1 MKDPMQSNCVRT
13 TCPYCGV
20 GCGVDV
26 QQNSTGDI
34 KISGTVSHPAN
45 QGRLCV
51 KGAALHE
58 TLDTSTRLLEPQV
71 DGKPTSWEEAL
82 DTTAKKLRHII
93 DTHGPDAVAFYV
105 SGQLLTEDY
114 YVANKLMKGFIGSA
128 NIDTNSRLC
137 MSSAV
142 AGYKRAFGSDTVP
155 CDYTDLEEA
164 DLIVIAGSNTA
175 WAHPV
180 IYQRIEAAKRKR
192 PQLRIVSIDPRRTS
206 TSDLADLHLSLKPN
220 SDAALFTGL
229 LHFLNQNNCFDQ
241 DFIAAHTK
249 GLVKTLVAAEKFT
262 SDIDSVADVT
272 GLDKED
278 LLTFFRL
285 FAKHQKTVTLFSQGL
300 NQSANGT
307 DNANAVINCHL
318 ATGRIGKRGMGP
330 FSVTGQP
337 NAMGG
342 REVGGLANQLAA
354 HMDFGDADAME
365 RVRWFWKANNLARK
379 PGLKAVELFEAVAE
393 GKIRAVW
400 IMGTNPA
407 VSMPQAERVTRALEA
422 CELVIVSDC
431 EAQTDTTE
439 CADVLLPTLAWGEKS
454 GTVTNSERCISR
466 QRAFLPP
473 PGSARPDW
481 WILTKMAQRLGYG
494 AAFNYTSNAQIF
506 REHAALSAFENKG
519 TRDFDI
525 GALAELSD
533 QAYDE
538 LTPTQWPC
546 PHNKKTARLYA
557 DGHFYTDDQRASFIP
572 LSPTVPTENTN
583 AFPYTLNS
591 GRLRD
596 QWHTMTRTAKS
607 PRLLQHTDEPFVEI
621 HPYDA
626 IRESIKEGQLVTLQS
641 AQGGKFIAKAK
652 LSDRQRPRSLFIPIH
667 WNAQFSGS
675 AKASDMS
682 TALTDPISGQPA
694 FKHTQTT
701 IQPIKTI
708 WQACMVTACEG
719 LKPDCIYWCRIPRH
733 PLQRLELSGDKPLK
747 DVEAWLKAVSGA
759 KGSWMTYRDKKLGT
773 LRAACIGD
781 GKLQAAVYYTE
792 VGTLPDRAG
801 LVSLLNLELS
811 PQNSRAVLAG
821 KLPGSGPDIGTIICA
836 CHATGEKNIRGAIEK
851 SGCRSTYSLG
861 EQLGCGTGCGSCLPE
876 LKAILSQYEVK
887 EA

>member
-1 MKDPMQSNCVRT
+1 M
-13 TCPYCGV
+13 
-20 GCGVDV
+20 DV
-26 QQNSTGDI
+26 QKNTTGDI
-34 KISGTVSHPAN
+34 KVSGTASHPAN

-51 KGAALHE
+51 KGTALHE
-58 TLDTSTRLLEPQV
+58 TLNTSTRLLEPQV
-71 DGKPTSWEEAL
+71 DGETVSWEEAL
-82 DTTAKKLRHII
+82 DTTANKLRHII
-93 DTHGPDAVAFYV
+93 DTYGPDSVAFYV

-180 IYQRIEAAKRKR
+180 IYQRIAAAKRKR

-206 TSDLADLHLSLKPN
+206 TSDLADLHLSLNPN
-220 SDAALFTGL
+220 SDAVLFTGL
-229 LHFLNQNNCFDQ
+229 LHYLNQNNCFDQ
-241 DFIAAHTK
+241 EFIASHTK
-249 GLVKTLVAAEKFT
+249 GLVKTLVAAEKLGA
-262 SDIDSVADVT
+262 DIENVANIT
-272 GLDKED
+272 GLDKEQ

-285 FAKHQKTVTLFSQGL
+285 FAKNKKTVTLFSQGL

-318 ATGRIGKRGMGP
+318 ATGRIGKRGTGP

-354 HMDFGDADAME
+354 HMDFGDANALE
-365 RVRWFWKANNLARK
+365 RVRWFWKANNLASE
-379 PGLKAVELFEAVAE
+379 PGLKAIELFEALAE
-393 GKIRAVW
+393 GKVRAVW

-407 VSMPQAERVTRALEA
+407 VSMPRAERVTRALKA

-439 CADVLLPTLAWGEKS
+439 CADVLFPTLAWGEKS

-481 WILTKMAQRLGYG
+481 WILTQMAQRLGYG
-494 AAFNYTSNAQIF
+494 TAFSYTSSAQIF
-506 REHAALSAFENKG
+506 REHAALSAFENNG
-519 TRDFDI
+519 ARDFDI

-533 QAYDE
+533 QEYDD
-538 LTPTQWPC
+538 LAPIQWPC
-546 PHNKKTARLYA
+546 PRNKQTARLYA
-557 DGHFYTDDQRASFIP
+557 DGRFFTDDRRASFIP
-572 LSPTVPTENTN
+572 LSPTLPTEHTI

-607 PRLLQHTDEPFVEI
+607 PRLLHHTDEPFVEI
-621 HPYDA
+621 HPTDA
-626 IRESIKEGQLVTLQS
+626 IRENIKDGQLVALQ
-641 AQGGKFIAKAK
+641 AVRGGRFIAKAK
-652 LSDRQRPRSLFIPIH
+652 LSDRQRRQSLFVPIH

-675 AKASDMS
+675 AKASAMS
-682 TALTDPISGQPA
+682 TALADPISGQPA
-694 FKHTQTT
+694 FKHTKTA
-701 IQPIKTI
+701 IQPLVTK
-708 WQACMVTACEG
+708 WQASIVTACEAIE
-719 LKPDCIYWCRIPRH
+719 PDCTYWCRIPH
-733 PLQRLELSGDKPLK
+733 HALQRLELSGEKPLK
-747 DVEAWLKAVSGA
+747 NIEAWLKAVSGA
-759 KGSWMTYRDKKLGT
+759 DGSWMTYQDKKLGT
-773 LRAACIGD
+773 FRAACISN

-792 VGTLPDRAG
+792 HGNLPVRAG
-801 LVSLLNLELS
+801 LAPLFDVELS
-811 PQNSRAVLAG
+811 PTNCRAILAG
-821 KLPGSGPDIGTIICA
+821 KLPDSGQDIGPIICA

-861 EQLGCGTGCGSCLPE
+861 EELGCGTGCGSCLPE
-876 LKAILSQYEVK
+876 LKAILSQYEVNDV
-887 EA
+887 